1 MVEQVKKS
9 WKRALP
15 RKRAIGDPEQQKVE
29 SDNSDYEMIDEKRAK
44 KVRNVPMEMGEE
56 EEKKDGK

>member
-44 KVRNVPMEMGEE
+44 KPKKVPMEI
-56 EEKKDGK
+56 D